1 MHIYKV
7 FKKVLSLL
15 DKKQKKNFFLLTFLM
30 LISGFLETVG
40 ISMFI
45 PVVYV
50 LIDDSAFTSN
60 TILVEACRL
69 LGINTQQQ
77 FLLVG
82 LILLGLVYILKN
94 VYLYFQTVV
103 QNNYVYNN
111 RARFFNR
118 IYSLYLNK
126 DYYYFVENASGNI
139 TRSIYYDVIYTFD
152 VLLSFINII
161 TECIISATIL
171 LFLLIVN
178 WKVSLIAG
186 IILFAELIVINKIIK
201 PILFKNGKANTE
213 NVGIFFGNIIQ
224 SIENIKEIKVFNTEK
239 YFIKKNEQYV
249 EALSKTE
256 KHYKTLSTIPKY
268 MIESFTFASLAAILC
283 IFVKSGTDIKKFI
296 PILSAFAVAAVKLL
310 PSLNKI
316 SSNLSNISYYIPNLN
331 NLASVIHEAESDQV
345 KGNTDANISNLHVL
359 HCNNSIELRDISFKY
374 EGSDKY
380 IFNNLNLIFP
390 VNKSVG
396 IIGGSGEGKTTL
408 VDLLTGL
415 LTPNQ
420 GSVLC
425 DGINIQENYSSWLSL
440 IGYIPQNTILVNDT
454 ITSNVAFGVDPAEI
468 DKDRVINAL
477 KDAQIYDFVSGMKDG
492 LDTTIGDRGM
502 KLSGGQRQRIGIARA
517 LYKNPKILI
526 FDEST
531 SALDNNTEKEVMAA
545 VNALMSNK
553 TIIIISHRLSTL
565 EKCDIIYKVSD
576 GKVFQEKNVL

>member
-60 TILVEACRL
+60 TILVEACRF

-126 DYYYFVENASGNI
+126 NYYYFVENASGNI

-152 VLLSFINII
+152 VLLCFISII

-171 LFLLIVN
+171 SFLLIVN

-249 EALSKTE
+249 DALSKTE
-256 KHYKTLSTIPKY
+256 KRYKTLSTIPKY
-268 MIESFTFASLAAILC
+268 MIESFTFASLAAVLY
-283 IFVKSGTDIKKFI
+283 IFVKSGVDIKKFI

-316 SSNLSNISYYIPNLN
+316 SSNLSNISYYIPNLD
-331 NLASVIHEAESDQV
+331 NLASVIYESESEQINE
-345 KGNTDANISNLHVL
+345 NTNIDISNPPTLHF
-359 HCNNSIELRDISFKY
+359 NNLIELRDISFKY
-374 EGSDKY
+374 EGSEKY
-380 IFNNLNLIFP
+380 IFNNLNLAFP

-396 IIGGSGEGKTTL
+396 IVGGSGEGKTTL

-425 DGINIQENYSSWLSL
+425 DGINIQDNYESWLSL

-454 ITSNVAFGVDPAEI
+454 IISNVAFGVNPPEI
-468 DKDRVINAL
+468 NKDRVISAL
-477 KDAQIYDFVSGMKDG
+477 KDAQIYDFVCGMKDG

-531 SALDNNTEKEVMAA
+531 SALDNKTEKEVMAA
-545 VNALMSNK
+545 INALMSNK
-553 TIIIISHRLSTL
+553 TIIIISHRLTTIQN
-565 EKCDIIYKVSD
+565 CDIIYRVDNGRIFKD
-576 GKVFQEKNVL
+576 K

>member
-60 TILVEACRL
+60 TILVEVCRF

-171 LFLLIVN
+171 SFLLIVN

-186 IILFAELIVINKIIK
+186 IILFVELIVINKIIK

-268 MIESFTFASLAAILC
+268 IIESFTFASLAAILC

-331 NLASVIHEAESDQV
+331 NLANVIHEAESDQV
-345 KGNTDANISNLHVL
+345 KGNTDVNISNRSALS
-359 HCNNSIELRDISFKY
+359 CNNSIELRDISFKY

-425 DGINIQENYSSWLSL
+425 DGINIQENYPSWLSL

-576 GKVFQEKNVL
+576 GKVFQEKNIL

>member
-60 TILVEACRL
+60 TILVEACKF

-178 WKVSLIAG
+178 WKVSLITG
-186 IILFAELIVINKIIK
+186 IILFVELIVINKIIK

-249 EALSKTE
+249 ETLSKTE
-256 KHYKTLSTIPKY
+256 KHYRTLSTIPKY

-283 IFVKSGTDIKKFI
+283 VFVKSGTDIKKFI

-345 KGNTDANISNLHVL
+345 KGNMDANISNRSALC
-359 HCNNSIELRDISFKY
+359 CNNSIELRDISFKY

-390 VNKSVG
+390 VNRSVG

-425 DGINIQENYSSWLSL
+425 DGVNIQENYPSWLSL

-468 DKDRVINAL
+468 DKDRVISAL
-477 KDAQIYDFVSGMKDG
+477 KDAQIYDFVCGMKDG

-576 GKVFQEKNVL
+576 GKVFQEKNIL

>member
-60 TILVEACRL
+60 TILVEVCKF

-268 MIESFTFASLAAILC
+268 MIESFTFASLAVILC

-331 NLASVIHEAESDQV
+331 NLASVIHEAENDQV
-345 KGNTDANISNLHVL
+345 KGNTDANISNRSALS
-359 HCNNSIELRDISFKY
+359 CNNSIELRDISFKY

-425 DGINIQENYSSWLSL
+425 DGVNIQENYPSWLSL

-576 GKVFQEKNVL
+576 GKVFQETNIL

>member
-30 LISGFLETVG
+30 LISGFLETIG

-60 TILVEACRL
+60 TILVEVCRL

-126 DYYYFVENASGNI
+126 NYYYFVENASGNI

-171 LFLLIVN
+171 SFLLIVN

-201 PILFKNGKANTE
+201 PILFRNGKANAE
-213 NVGIFFGNIIQ
+213 NTGIFLGNIIQ

-249 EALSKTE
+249 DALSKTE

-268 MIESFTFASLAAILC
+268 MIESFTFASLAVVLC
-283 IFVKSGTDIKKFI
+283 VFVKSGTDIKRLI

-316 SSNLSNISYYIPNLN
+316 SSNLSNISYYIPNLD
-331 NLASVIHEAESDQV
+331 NLASVIHEAENEPVMKNVDTDTSDLQ
-345 KGNTDANISNLHVL
+345 AL
-359 HCNNSIELRDISFKY
+359 HCNNSIEFKNVSFKY
-374 EGSDKY
+374 KGSDKY
-380 IFNNLNLIFP
+380 IFNNLNLVFQA
-390 VNKSVG
+390 NKSVG

-408 VDLLTGL
+408 VDLFTGL
-415 LTPNQ
+415 LTPNE
-420 GSVLC
+420 GNILC
-425 DGINIQENYSSWLSL
+425 DGVDIQENYPSWLSL
-440 IGYIPQNTILVNDT
+440 IGYIPQSTILVNDT
-454 ITSNVAFGVDPAEI
+454 ITSNVAFGVDPAGI
-468 DKDRVINAL
+468 DKDRVISAL

-526 FDEST
+526 FDEAT
-531 SALDNNTEKEVMAA
+531 SALDSETEKEVMKSI
-545 VNALMSNK
+545 NSLMNKK

-565 EKCDIIYKVSD
+565 ENCDTIYKVSG
-576 GKVFQEKNVL
+576 GKVYKDKI